1 PEHNAFFVLRN
12 PKSEIGRGVAPTV
25 LLFVVDASFY
35 HSVAPTALLF
45 VVDASFYHSV
55 APMAL
60 ILRRSPC
67 ALRPL

>member
-1 PEHNAFFVLRN
+1 GANAMPEHNAFFVLRN

-35 HSVAPTALLF
+35 HSVAPTAL
-45 VVDASFYHSV
+45 
-55 APMAL
+55 